1 MIKITNNMGEQDGNI
16 SENVTNSTEI
26 CDTLFLGKILP
37 WNLTVYIAVLVIA
50 LISNALLL
58 FAMCKDP
65 LKCFLNPT
73 SYFIGNLAVAD
84 LLNAMFHL
92 EELFLSQTMYKSSF
106 CLAGILGVIH
116 THIGAFIFYLTY
128 PCVTILALER
138 YASVAYPLWHQVRV
152 TIRLCHTSLI
162 VLWLLCLFSAGIG
175 HHHNLHVAVAFSVGF
190 TCTFY
195 SATVAIYLL
204 AYISI
209 RKQRSTLITGSLESE
224 NMKRVL
230 KTRLKNQSR
239 FLSTILIVN
248 LTLTFALIPPLLSM
262 VWKYFLSTNGIS
274 VRSLQVLYS
283 TGDILYLLNMAANPF
298 LYIWRLPK
306 YRKSFLVLY
315 CNKT

>member
-1 MIKITNNMGEQDGNI
+1 MGEQDGNI
-16 SENVTNSTEI
+16 SENVKNPTEI
-26 CDTLFLGKILP
+26 CDTLFLGKILS
-37 WNLTVYIAVLVIA
+37 WNLTVYIAVIVTA

-65 LKCFLNPT
+65 LKSFLNPT
-73 SYFIGNLAVAD
+73 SYFIRNLAVAD
-84 LLNAMFHL
+84 LLNAMFNL
-92 EELFLSQTMYKSSF
+92 EELFLSRTMYKSSF
-106 CLAGILGVIH
+106 CLPGIWGVIH
-116 THIGAFIFYLTY
+116 THIGAFIYYLTY
-128 PCVTILALER
+128 PFVTILALER
-138 YASVAYPLWHQVRV
+138 YMSVAYPLWHKVKV
-152 TIRLCHTSLI
+152 TIRLCGTSATL
-162 VLWLLCLFSAGIG
+162 LWFLCLFSAGIS
-175 HHHNLHVAVAFSVGF
+175 HHHNRDVKLAFSMGF

-230 KTRLKNQSR
+230 KIRLKNQSR

-248 LTLTFALIPPLLSM
+248 LILTFALIPPSLSV
-262 VWKYFLSTNGIS
+262 VWEHFLSTDVIS
-274 VRSLQVLYS
+274 GRSLQVLYS
-283 TGDILYLLNMAANPF
+283 TCDILFLLNMAANPF